1 MVRPKKHLGQHF
13 LTDQNIARKIVGLIA
28 QSEGKIIEIGA
39 GTGVLTRFLI
49 QDHLDRLHIVEIDEE
64 SVEYLHSH
72 FPELENKISA
82 TDFLKEDLSVFGSPL
97 TLIGNFP
104 YNISSQ
110 IFFQVLNYK
119 NTVDE
124 VVCMI
129 QKEVAERLASGPGN
143 KTYGILSVLLQA
155 WYTIEYHFTV
165 GEQVFN
171 PPPKVKSAV
180 ISLKRNKTDT
190 LGCNEVL
197 FQQVVKKGFNQRRKT
212 LRNAL
217 SDFLTPAIRSEEI
230 FNKRAE
236 QLAVSDFVKITLMIE
251 AEREQSAS
259 KKD

>member
-72 FPELENKISA
+72 FPELENKISP

-119 NTVDE
+119 HEVNE

-143 KTYGILSVLLQA
+143 KTYGILSVLLQG
-155 WYTIEYHFTV
+155 WYSIEYQFTV
-165 GEQVFN
+165 GEKVFN

-180 ISLKRNKTDT
+180 IRLKRNETDH
-190 LGCNEVL
+190 LDCNEKL
-197 FQQVVKKGFNQRRKT
+197 FQQIVKKGFNQRRKT

-217 SDFLTPAIRSEEI
+217 REYVTPAIIENDF

-236 QLAVSDFVKITLMIE
+236 QLSVSDFVSLTNLIE
-251 AEREQSAS
+251 SS
-259 KKD
+259 KNTGIL

>member
-13 LTDQNIARKIVGLIA
+13 LTDQNIARKIVGLV
-28 QSEGKIIEIGA
+28 SRKEGTLIEIGA

-49 QDHLDRLHIVEIDEE
+49 QDHLEHLHIIEVDEE

-72 FPELENKISA
+72 YPELENKISQS
-82 TDFLKEDLSVFGSPL
+82 DFLKEDLSVFTGPI
-97 TLIGNFP
+97 TIIGNFP

-110 IFFQVLNYK
+110 IFFQVLKYK

-165 GEQVFN
+165 SEQVFN

-180 ISLKRNKTDT
+180 ISLKRNKTES

-236 QLAVSDFVKITLMIE
+236 QLSVSDFVKITLMIE
-251 AEREQSAS
+251 ADREQGTS

>member
-64 SVEYLHSH
+64 SVEYLYSH
-72 FPELENKISA
+72 FPELEKKISLS
-82 TDFLKEDLSVFGSPL
+82 DFLKEDLSGYGSPL

-143 KTYGILSVLLQA
+143 KTYGILSVLLQT

-180 ISLKRNKTDT
+180 ISLKRNKTDS

-217 SDFLTPAIRSEEI
+217 SAFLTPAIRLEDI

-259 KKD
+259 RKD